1 MTLNKNFITL
11 RDNGV
16 QYGQFP
22 KKQYKFLKKCLYIN
36 EIERRE
42 FCCKDFPEM
51 SPESFRQ
58 YVHILK
64 NYIDVAIKSFPV
76 FYKIKGIQGIRNN
89 YRRLTGTTIGNK
101 MLDLLNKLPRQQV
114 IVRELQMKVAIE
126 PELFNVLVNFDG
138 NTVNSKQEI
147 VWNELQF
154 DLEIITTVTIT
165 TESIKISLKA
175 EKQPIVID
183 MYGILKITKI
193 LGVLEGEIRGRTR
206 DIVPITSVGDWQCI
220 SYRLGVDGQ
229 YTYDKPEY
237 CITWKDFAGGILR
250 KYSEMGGK
258 SDIDSLI
265 DTRR

>member
-1 MTLNKNFITL
+1 MSNKNFITL

-16 QYGQFP
+16 QYGQFTD
-22 KKQYKFLKKCLYIN
+22 KQYKFMKKCLYLN
-36 EIERRE
+36 EVKGVE

-51 SPESFRQ
+51 SSVNFRQ
-58 YVHILK
+58 YILK
-64 NYIDVAIKSFPV
+64 LNNYIDTAIKSYPR
-76 FYKIKGIQGIRNN
+76 FYKIKGVNGIVNN
-89 YRRLTGTTIGNK
+89 LRKLSGTVLGDN
-101 MLDLLNKLPRQQV
+101 MLSLLNKLPKQQI
-114 IVRELQMKVAIE
+114 IVKELQMKVVIK

-147 VWNELQF
+147 IWNELLY
-154 DLEIITTVTIT
+154 DLEIITTVKIT
-165 TESIKISLKA
+165 PESIKISLKT
-175 EKQPIVID
+175 EKQPIVYD

-193 LGVLEGEIRGRTR
+193 LGILEGEIRGRIR

-220 SYRLGVDGQ
+220 SYRLGMNGQ
-229 YTYDKPEY
+229 YTYDKPKD

-258 SDIDSLI
+258 SDIALLI

>member
-1 MTLNKNFITL
+1 MTSNKNFLTL

-22 KKQYKFLKKCLYIN
+22 KKQYEFLKKCLYIN

-58 YVHILK
+58 FIHILK
-64 NYIDVAIKSFPV
+64 NYIDVAIKSYPV
-76 FYKIKGIQGIRNN
+76 FYKIKGVQGIRNN
-89 YRRLTGTTIGNK
+89 YRKLTGTTIGNG
-101 MLDLLNKLPRQQV
+101 MVYLLNKLPKQEI
-114 IVRELQMKVAIE
+114 IVKELQMKVAIK

-147 VWNELQF
+147 VWDELQF
-154 DLEIITTVTIT
+154 DLEIITTVKIT
-165 TESIKISLKA
+165 SESIKISLKA
-175 EKQPIVID
+175 EKQPIVYD

-206 DIVPITSVGDWQCI
+206 DIVPITSVCDWQCI
-220 SYRLGVDGQ
+220 SYRLGMNGQ
-229 YTYDKPEY
+229 YTYDKPED
-237 CITWKDFAGGILR
+237 CMAWKDFSGGILR
-250 KYSEMGGK
+250 KHSEIGGK
-258 SDIDSLI
+258 SDIDLLI